1 MRSRG
6 EKMETG
12 RQNSN
17 GGGYFLEQL
26 RLEHRAERDERSRL
40 YVAPKRVLWE
50 SEGGKCSVK
59 NSGSL
64 LCNKPGQISL
74 HGDALCALS
83 NSGENAA
90 ILLDFGQELHG
101 GIELSV
107 QKVVGAQQAKLRIRF
122 GESASE
128 AMSELGGATNA
139 TNDHARR
146 DFEVFVHALSMN
158 PAGETGF
165 RFVRIDLLSE
175 NVSVLL
181 KTVKAVLVYRDI
193 PYLGNFRSNDEL
205 LNRIWD
211 VGAYTVHL
219 NMQQYIWDGIKR
231 DHLVWMGDLH
241 PEISS
246 IQTIFGDQE
255 IIRRSLD
262 FIVAETPPGKWMN
275 DIPSYSMWW
284 IITQYDYFMQF
295 GDREYLRR
303 QIPYMKQLCQM
314 LSKCIGEDGL
324 DTTPEMRFVDW
335 PTKGDKAAVDTGLQA
350 LHVLSTR
357 CAMQIFELFGEEEA
371 RENCARDVEKLRA
384 WKVDIVKA
392 KQSNALAV
400 WAGLTD
406 AREANEKSLRVGGAE
421 GLSTFM
427 GYYILR
433 ARAEAGDIADSLDT
447 IREYW
452 GGMLKLGAT
461 TFWEDFDVRWLENAA
476 PIDRLPRPGEVD
488 VHGTYGS
495 HCYKGFRHS
504 LCHGWAS
511 GVTGWLAR
519 YVLGIEIVEPGCRKI
534 RIQPNLCGLQWVRG
548 AYPTPKGVLE
558 VEHRVQENGGIKTVV
573 YAPEGIEVLGKD

>member
-1 MRSRG
+1 MN
-6 EKMETG
+6 T
-12 RQNSN
+12 
-17 GGGYFLEQL
+17 GGYFLDQL
-26 RLEHRAERDERSRL
+26 CLERRAERDERSRL

-50 SEGGKCSVK
+50 SEGENCLVK
-59 NSGSL
+59 NSATL
-64 LCNKPGQISL
+64 LKNKSGQISL
-74 HGDALCALS
+74 HADTLCTLCNRGA
-83 NSGENAA
+83 NAA
-90 ILLDFGQELHG
+90 ILIDFGQELHG
-101 GIELSV
+101 GIEFSV
-107 QKVVGAQQAKLRIRF
+107 QKVLGARQAKLRIRF
-122 GESASE
+122 GESATE
-128 AMSELGGATNA
+128 AMSELGGETNA

-146 DFEVFVHALSMN
+146 DIEMLVPSLSMN
-158 PAGETGF
+158 VVGETGF

-175 NVSVLL
+175 NVSVSL
-181 KTVKAVLVYRDI
+181 KTVKAVLVYLDI
-193 PYLGNFRSNDEL
+193 PYLGGFRCSDAL

-219 NMQQYIWDGIKR
+219 NMQRYIWDGIKR
-231 DHLVWMGDLH
+231 DRLVWMGDLH
-241 PEISS
+241 PEIAS
-246 IQTIFGDQE
+246 IQTVFGDQE

-303 QIPYMKQLCQM
+303 QIPYMKQLCRM
-314 LSKCIGEDGL
+314 LSDHIGEDGM

-335 PTKGDKAAVDTGLQA
+335 PTRGDKDAVDVGLQA
-350 LHVLSTR
+350 LHVLATR
-357 CAMQIFELFGEEEA
+357 CALRIFDLFDEAEA
-371 RENCARDVEKLRA
+371 RERCARDEERLCA
-384 WKVDIVKA
+384 WKVRRVKA
-392 KQSNALAV
+392 KQANALAV
-400 WAGLTD
+400 WAGLLD
-406 AREANEKSLRVGGAE
+406 AAEANAKSLRVGGAE

-461 TFWEDFDVRWLENAA
+461 TFWEDFDVRWLKDAA
-476 PIDRLPRPGEVD
+476 PIDRLPFPGEVD

-495 HCYKGFRHS
+495 HCYQGFRHS

-511 GVTGWLAR
+511 GVTSWLVR

-534 RIQPNLCGLQWVRG
+534 RIRPSLCDLQWVRG
-548 AYPTPKGVLE
+548 AYPTPMGVLK
-558 VEHRVQENGGIKTVV
+558 VEHRVQENGEVKTAIC
-573 YAPEGIEVLGKD
+573 APAGVEVQL